1 MPNEVGIGLQAAQ
14 DDIQSVSGD
23 PLYFTSSHDA
33 TGQERHQIWDRDWK
47 VCSQNV
53 AAGRRVQ
60 GDTDIT
66 FNVVKLDEICA

>member
-60 GDTDIT
+60 SDTDIT